1 MYDVLIIGAGPAG
14 LSAAVYLKR
23 AMLSVAIIEKQ
34 PLSGGQILTSYNIE
48 NYLGFTQISGTEL
61 AEKFKK
67 HAEAAGACFISGE
80 VLKINKNSVELNNG
94 KTISA
99 KAIIIASGASHRHL
113 GIKGEKEF
121 IGKGIS
127 YCAACDGSFFAD
139 KSVAVIGGGDAALEN
154 ALYLSNICKRVTLIH
169 RRKKLRAAEILSER
183 FFSKPNTEFIPNDEA
198 LEFCGNEKLTNI
210 ILKSGKTLTAEGAF
224 IAIGQSPQTK
234 FISKDIKTN
243 VNGYIITDNDCLT
256 SEDGIFAI
264 GDVRE
269 KSCRQII
276 TAAADGAVVSQSVL
290 NYINSL

>member
-61 AEKFKK
+61 AEKFKI
-67 HAEAAGACFISGE
+67 HAETAGARFISGE

-127 YCAACDGSFFAD
+127 YCAACDGAFFTD
-139 KSVAVIGGGDAALEN
+139 KSVTVIGGGDAALEN

-169 RRKKLRAAEILSER
+169 RRKRLRAAEILAER
-183 FFSKPNTEFIPNDEA
+183 FFSKPNTKFIPNDEA
-198 LEFCGNEKLTNI
+198 KEFCGNEKLSNI
-210 ILKSGKTLTAEGAF
+210 ILKSGKTLAVDGAF

-243 VNGYIITDNDCLT
+243 VNGYIITDNDL
-256 SEDGIFAI
+256 SLI
-264 GDVRE
+264 
-269 KSCRQII
+269 QI
-276 TAAADGAVVSQSVL
+276 
-290 NYINSL
+290 

>member
-67 HAEAAGACFISGE
+67 HAEAAGACFIFGE
-80 VLKINKNSVELNNG
+80 VLKINKNSVELHNG

-127 YCAACDGSFFAD
+127 YCATCDGAFFAD

-169 RRKKLRAAEILSER
+169 RRKRLRAAEILAER

-198 LEFCGNEKLTNI
+198 KEFCGDKKLTNT
-210 ILKSGKTLTAEGAF
+210 ILKSGKTCLLKTYPTP
-224 IAIGQSPQTK
+224 PQK
-234 FISKDIKTN
+234 PA
-243 VNGYIITDNDCLT
+243 
-256 SEDGIFAI
+256 DGIPNNA
-264 GDVRE
+264 
-269 KSCRQII
+269 
-276 TAAADGAVVSQSVL
+276 
-290 NYINSL
+290 

>member
-67 HAEAAGACFISGE
+67 HAEAAGACFIFGE
-80 VLKINKNSVELNNG
+80 VLKINKNSVELHNG

-127 YCAACDGSFFAD
+127 YCATCDGAFFAD

-169 RRKKLRAAEILSER
+169 RRKRLRAAEILAER
-183 FFSKPNTEFIPNDEA
+183 FFQSQTQNLYPMMKPKNF
-198 LEFCGNEKLTNI
+198 
-210 ILKSGKTLTAEGAF
+210 AE
-224 IAIGQSPQTK
+224 
-234 FISKDIKTN
+234 IKN
-243 VNGYIITDNDCLT
+243 
-256 SEDGIFAI
+256 
-264 GDVRE
+264 
-269 KSCRQII
+269 
-276 TAAADGAVVSQSVL
+276 
-290 NYINSL
+290 